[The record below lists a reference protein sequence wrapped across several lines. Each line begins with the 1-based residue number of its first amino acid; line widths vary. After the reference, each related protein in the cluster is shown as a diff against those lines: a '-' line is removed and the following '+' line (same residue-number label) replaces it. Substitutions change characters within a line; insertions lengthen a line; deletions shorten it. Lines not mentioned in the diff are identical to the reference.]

1 MRVAPSLFLITQRKD
16 IRMSTDNLQLARAA
30 ANLTEEDLQWVREH
44 GPQITPDDP
53 ESSEYEDV
61 QEASS
66 EQEDSQELSSQ
77 EDAPEA
83 KDSSDEE
90 EEDRKRRNVEH
101 EWPQV
106 GTILEADYQGTRYEA
121 EVISMPRYKSGRA
134 LRITTGP
141 AAGEVE
147 RSMSGAM
154 LTATEEKREENDLGR
169 KGVSNGWEFWSPKEA
184 DDTDE

>member
-1 MRVAPSLFLITQRKD
+1 
-16 IRMSTDNLQLARAA
+16 MSTDELQLARAA
-30 ANLTEEDLQWVREH
+30 ASLTEEDLQWVREH

-53 ESSEYEDV
+53 ESSDYEDA
-61 QEASS
+61 QDASS
-66 EQEDSQELSSQ
+66 PEEDSQELSSQ

-83 KDSSDEE
+83 EDSPEE
-90 EEDRKRRNVEH
+90 EEDRRRRNVEH

-106 GTILEADYQGTRYEA
+106 GTILEADYEGTRYEA

-134 LRITTGP
+134 IRITTGP

-154 LTATEEKREENDLGR
+154 LTATEKLREENDLGR
-169 KGVSNGWEFWSPKEA
+169 KGVSNGWKFWSPKEA
-184 DDTDE
+184 DDTDQ